1 MKLFYKDEYG
11 PLYSE
16 KSNNSIFKEPTYFE
30 IDSKDN
36 LNRIVDE
43 KGHYTYQNNKLHKIK
58 PKNLGAFGSNSG
70 YPLVMDEKGNSLEY
84 GSDLLEVSMSNKLYI
99 KTTEKEYCYEYDT
112 EVEPDTIQIFDDKV
126 LLNLKLRQMVVL
138 VSTSGKILNSFGLD
152 RYRGEG
158 QKQLNV
164 PMFSVYIED
173 KNSILISDAINS
185 RVIEVDKKGNI
196 IWKYGEDGLL
206 GSDQGL
212 LWKPTC
218 ARRLSNGNTIIAD
231 SKNNRLVTISPD
243 KNIVNEI
250 GQTNVSKLL
259 LTYPRSV
266 QMLDKNN
273 WLVTNTH
280 KNSVFIMNQNQKKI
294 IKPINDSYNKLN
306 LFWPRCSIKNSNDE
320 IIIADGKNNRIVFI
334 DDKTLQI
341 KKVIDSYYEQG
352 NRMTIIDPHD
362 IKINPKTNLLLIT
375 LSGNDRVI
383 EITRDGELIEC
394 YDNLNDPHS
403 AYYFSDG
410 IIIANTEDNN
420 IVIYYFSG
428 KKEFIN
434 NFKST
439 NSSCDAFKRPRYALP
454 YKNGFLI
461 LDTDNQRII
470 FLKKENNEWIGK
482 NVPIY
487 FPDGPIMNYLCF
499 PRCITLNNDNELIL
513 TDTENCRILRFV
525 FDDTFIKEEHS
536 DEIYC

>member
-1 MKLFYKDEYG
+1 MD
-11 PLYSE
+11 
-16 KSNNSIFKEPTYFE
+16 
-30 IDSKDN
+30 
-36 LNRIVDE
+36 
-43 KGHYTYQNNKLHKIK
+43 KGH
-58 PKNLGAFGSNSG
+58 
-70 YPLVMDEKGNSLEY
+70 SLEY
-84 GSDLLEVSMSNKLYI
+84 GRDLLEVSMRNKLYI
-99 KTTEKEYCYEYDT
+99 RTTEKEYCYEYDT

-138 VSTSGKILNSFGLD
+138 VSTSGKVLNSFGLD

-173 KNSILISDAINS
+173 RNSILISDAINS
-185 RVIEVDKKGNI
+185 RVIEVDENGNI
-196 IWKYGEDGLL
+196 IWKYGKDGLL

-218 ARRLSNGNTIIAD
+218 ARRLSNGHTIIAD
-231 SKNNRLVTISPD
+231 SKNNRLVTIDQD

-250 GQTNVSKLL
+250 GQTNVSKLF

-266 QMLDKNN
+266 QMLDKYN

-280 KNSVFIMNQNQKKI
+280 KNSIFIMNQNQKKI

-306 LFWPRCSIKNSNDE
+306 LFWPRCSIKNSDDE
-320 IIIADGKNNRIVFI
+320 IIIADGKNNRIMFI

-341 KKVIDSYYEQG
+341 KKVIDYYYEQG

-375 LSGNDRVI
+375 LSGNNRVI
-383 EITRDGELIEC
+383 EMTSDGELIES

-403 AYYFSDG
+403 AYYFSNG

-428 KKEFIN
+428 KKEIIN

-439 NSSCDAFKRPRYALP
+439 NSCCDAFKRPRYALP

-470 FLKKENNEWIGK
+470 FLKK
-482 NVPIY
+482 
-487 FPDGPIMNYLCF
+487 
-499 PRCITLNNDNELIL
+499 RITNGLEKMCLSIFLMDL
-513 TDTENCRILRFV
+513 
-525 FDDTFIKEEHS
+525 
-536 DEIYC
+536 